1 MHYPF
6 IKTFKPV
13 AQAINTKSSNQAIM
27 KWKLSSLVFLL
38 SFIALI
44 QTSFA
49 QTITTGTITGLSF
62 CAGGT
67 LNVPYTRV
75 GTFTGGNVFTAQ
87 LSDASG
93 SFASPVS
100 IGSLTTT
107 NNGTIAA
114 TIPGGTSTGSGYRI
128 RVVSS
133 TPVVTGTT
141 NASNLS
147 VFNGVPGTPNTYGDG
162 LWNAY
167 VYNAQDYVTNYSG
180 FFTTGASLDF
190 NTTSLFANNAAPSLA
205 SSYQGCQ
212 IGNTNYSIRFQ
223 RTNFTPGVY
232 RIGVNL
238 NDDNMNII
246 LDGVTVYTSGY
257 NAAVRTNVWTGNLTA
272 TSQLEIRYLN
282 NTGAGEINFNVTPT
296 TNSTLPLGGTISGNQ
311 STCVTVIPTTILG
324 NVAAATVGTCA
335 AFATPYQWESSTDN
349 VTFNPIVA
357 ANALTYTIPSL
368 LSQTTYYRRAYRT
381 FCEIVYSNTVTVTVY
396 PGAVGTPGTFGN
408 GLWNAYVYNATDF
421 TSNYSG
427 TFTTGVSLGFNTTSS
442 FANNAAPSIASTY
455 QGCPIGATNYSIR
468 FQRTNFTPDVYRI
481 GVNLNDDNMNIIL
494 DGVTIYTSAGNNNTV
509 RPNVWTGTL
518 NASSQL
524 EIRYA
529 NGSGPGELN
538 FTITAIANS
547 TLPLGGTISG
557 NQSTCA
563 TVTPLITLGN
573 VAAATP
579 GTCNLFA
586 TPYQWESS
594 IDNITFN
601 PIVGANA
608 TTYLIPSPLSQTTYF
623 RRSYRTYCETVY
635 SNTITVTV
643 YPGALGTPGTFGN
656 NLWNG
661 YVYNATDYT
670 SNYAGYFTT
679 IGSSNNF
686 NSTNYHA
693 NNTAPSTITTYQ
705 GCPIGNTNYSIRL
718 QRTGFAAGTYQIGV
732 NLNDD
737 NMDIILD
744 GIIVYSS
751 GTNGTVRP
759 NVWSGILTP
768 ASQVEIRYFNAGG
781 LGQIDFV
788 FSNAISSPATAGT
801 INGDQLACD
810 FITPSTILNNVIN
823 PAQGS
828 CNLLNSPI
836 QWQSSTDNV
845 SFTDIVGA
853 NALTYAI
860 PSPLSQTTYFRRAYR
875 NYCDTA
881 YSNTVTVTI
890 YNGTQGTPGVYGNG
904 LWNAYVYNSTDYTTN
919 YTGFYTTGSALSY
932 NSNTDFAN
940 NANPSSSPSYQGC
953 IVGSTLYSIRYQR
966 TGFTAGT
973 YQLGI
978 NINDDNMDVLING
991 VSVYTSGYNP
1001 AIRPNVWTGPLT
1013 PTTQVEIRYLN
1024 NFGPGEISFSLLNIT
1039 NNPALGGTIA
1049 GDQSSCSALTPA
1061 VALTSVAA
1069 GTQGSCNLVA
1079 VPYQW
1084 QSSTDNVTFADISGA
1099 NALTYNIPSPLA
1111 QTTYFRRAYRN
1122 FCDTAYSNT
1131 ITVTVYNGSQGTPDT
1146 YGNGFWNAYV
1156 YNSTDYS
1163 TNYTGYYTTGAP
1175 LSYNSTSDYGNTA
1188 NPSAAPTYQGC
1199 ITGSTLYSIRLQ
1211 RTGFTAGNYQI
1222 GININDDN
1230 MNIII
1235 DGVTVYSS
1243 GYNPAV
1249 RPNVW
1254 TGTLNPSSQVE
1265 IRYSNNFGP
1274 GEINF
1279 TFLNI
1284 TNTPAL
1290 GGTISGTQNACNSVA
1305 PATILGNVLAGTQG
1319 SCNLAATPYQWQSS
1333 TDNVTFANI
1342 VGANA
1347 LTYTIPSPLS
1357 QTTYFRRAYIN
1368 FCDTAYSNT
1377 ITVTIFNGSQGT
1389 PNTYGN
1395 GFWNAYVYNST
1406 DFSTN
1411 YTGFYTTGAPLS
1423 YNSTTDY
1430 ANNANPSSASTYQG
1444 CLAGTTFYS
1453 IRLQRTGF
1461 SAGTYQLGINLNDDV
1476 MDVLINGVN
1485 VYTSN
1490 YSTTIRPNVWT
1501 GILSPT
1507 SQVEIR
1513 YYNNAG
1519 PGEIN
1524 FVLTN
1529 VSSTPSIGGTISGNQ
1544 SACNTSTPIIPLN
1557 SVVAA
1562 TQGSCNIVATPYQW
1576 QSSTDNVTFT
1586 NIVGANAT
1594 AYTIPSPLATTTYF
1608 RRAYRTFCDTAY
1620 SNTVTV
1626 NISAGPAGTPGT
1638 FGNGVW
1644 NAYVYGASDYVT
1656 NYAGFYTT
1664 ASPVSYNT
1672 NNDFANNVSPSLTA
1686 TYLGCQ
1692 VAQNNYSIRFQRT
1705 NFTPGVYQIDI
1716 AQNDDGMNIILNGS
1730 TIYTSA
1736 LNTNYRSNVWTGTLD
1751 ATSQLEIRFA
1761 NSGGGAGYL
1770 GFNIIPTLS
1779 TVAATPGTV
1788 SGNQSACSA
1797 STPILPLGNVT
1808 VAVRGTCSPLG
1819 TPYQW
1824 QSSTDNVTYN
1834 NIAGANATAYT
1845 IPGPLAQTTYF
1856 RRAYLTSCETVYSN
1870 VITVTV
1876 FGSAPGTPGTFG
1888 NGLWNAYVYGATDY
1902 ATNYSGFFTTGAA
1915 LSYSTLT
1922 DFAINVP
1929 PSQAANYQGCPVAQN
1944 THSVRLQRTNFTP
1957 GTYQIDV
1964 AQNDDA
1970 MNIILNGVT
1979 IYTSGNSAAYR
1990 TNVWT
1995 GTLDATSQLE
2005 FRYNNTNAGNAVLRF
2020 NILNATNSNAP
2031 LGGTIAGNQS
2041 SCNTVT
2047 PITTLTN
2054 VSAAVQGTCTVLP
2067 TAYQWQSS
2075 TDNITFANIVGATA
2089 LTYAIPAPL
2098 AQTTYYRRAY
2108 QTACETVFSNTI
2120 TVTIFA
2126 GAQGTP
2132 NTFGNGLWNAYVYN
2146 ATDFASN
2153 YSGFYTTGAALSY
2166 NTTSSFA
2173 TNAAPSLAATY
2184 QGCPVAQNAYSVR
2197 LQRTNFTPNVYQI
2210 DISQNDDAM
2219 SIILDGVTIYS
2230 SNASVTYRTNVWTG
2244 TLNATSQLEFRYANT
2259 AGATGFLSFN
2269 INPVNTVTPAT
2280 GGTIAGNQNSCNT
2293 VTPLVVLTNSTLATA
2308 GSCNALATPYQWQSS
2323 TDNITFA
2330 NIVGATATTYTIPL
2344 PLAQTTYFRRAYQ
2357 TACSIVYSNTITVT
2371 IFAGA
2376 QGTPNTFGNGLWN
2389 GYVYNATD
2397 YTSNYSGFYTT
2408 ASGLS
2413 YNTTSSFANGAA
2425 PSTAATYQG
2434 CPVAVTAYSVRLQRT
2449 NFTPN
2454 VYQIDIAQNNDG
2466 MNIILDGVTIYSSGL
2481 NNGYRTNVWTGT
2493 LNATSQLE
2501 IRYANTAGA
2510 TGNLSF
2516 NILPVNTVTAPLP
2529 GSIAGNQTACNSS
2542 IPAFTLT
2549 SVSAATV
2556 GTCTPLANA
2565 YQWQSSTDNVIFANI
2580 SGANALTYTI
2590 SAPLAQTTYFR
2601 RAYQTACQTVYTN
2614 SITVTVFSGV
2624 QGTPGV
2630 YGNGTWNAYVYGA
2643 TDYSTNYAGFYT
2655 TPSAL
2660 TYNTVTNFAI
2670 NAAPSTASTYAGCP
2684 VTTAPYSIRFQRTN
2698 FTAGTYRIGVNIN
2711 DENMDII
2718 LNGVTVYSSG
2728 ANGAVRTNVWTGSL
2742 TAASQLEIRYLNSAG
2757 TGRLNFVFT
2766 NLSTNTPTQ
2775 PGSISGNQVACI
2787 GVTPSIV
2794 LSNSNSPALGSCALA
2809 TPAAQWQSS
2818 INNVTFN
2825 NIASANGLS
2834 YTIPGPLAQTTY
2846 YRRAYRSVCDT
2857 VYSNTVTV
2865 SVVSTLTPA
2874 VSLAITNGS
2883 QAICTGSSVTFT
2895 ATPTN
2900 GGTTPNYTFRINGTP
2915 VQNSTLNTFTS
2926 SSLAN
2931 GNVVDVSMTSNATC
2945 AVPTS
2950 VSSNSFTMS
2959 VGNLFIPAVAIAS
2972 NLGTTICSGANVTF
2986 TPTPTNGGG
2995 SPTYEWFLNTVSQG
3009 VSPTFVSNS
3018 LNNGDVIEAVMTSS
3032 LTCATPTTASSNI
3045 LTITV
3050 TPSVVPTIVIS
3061 STQTTLCTSGI
3072 SFTSV
3077 ISNGGSNP
3085 GYQWKRNG
3093 VNILGATNATYTATN
3108 LLNGD
3113 LITCELT
3120 SNATCAIPAVL
3131 TSNSIVVNLTGAVTT
3146 WLGLTNDWSIGS
3158 PINWDNGYPSSNTT
3172 AIIPAGTPNQPQ
3184 INDIVECYNLIIQS
3198 GASLTINGVNQINIY
3213 GGLTND
3219 GNLVANF
3226 GTVEFVACS
3235 GASAPHVINSSN
3247 STITNFFDVRLD
3259 DANGLSLNSN
3269 ATISGT
3275 LRLLNGTF
3283 ANNGQSFTFISTS
3296 SGTARIASVPA
3307 TANYIGNITMQRFA
3321 PGPKT
3326 GWAQLGTPVQG
3337 ATLAQ
3342 WQDDFATSGY
3352 TGATGNAGGFV
3363 SVYTYNE
3370 PTPGLFD
3377 ATGSYLPA
3385 TNVTNNIPVG
3395 RGFWLYLG
3403 TAATNTAN
3411 ITIDVTG
3418 QPTIGNF
3425 NFNPSYSN
3433 SGNPFDDGFNLVAN
3447 PYPSAIDWL
3456 SPNWTK
3462 TNINNAIYMYQADNG
3477 QYASF
3482 VGGISTN
3489 GGSRFIASSQGF
3501 YIQANAANPVL
3512 SIQETAKSNTNPVL
3526 IKEEDPANV
3535 LRLKVN
3541 GDNVMDEMVIHLNE
3555 SASDNFDGSFDAKK
3569 IFSNDPANPSI
3580 SSINNNKDLSINT
3593 LPFSGTGISI
3603 PVRVLVGS
3611 NGMYNLSWSG
3621 MEGFDEGSC
3630 FVIEDLDNGNKTT
3643 LEKDG
3648 VYYFNATVGFK
3659 APRFLIHINTPLPKA
3674 VNQASCNNSKDG
3686 NITITNP
3693 STTAN
3698 MVQLK
3703 DAIGNLINEVS
3714 ISANSTYSFTNLAAG
3729 TYQLTYPILT
3739 ACGSMN
3745 QMVSITALEEVSAN
3759 FEASAKELTTDEEVN
3774 FTTPQSKGSNFAW
3787 DFGDGTTLTGASS
3800 ITHQYQEA
3808 GVYVVSLTSFK
3819 GECSTTESMT
3829 LNVINGNQSS
3839 TNNME
3844 VNQQNGEFYA
3854 VFNFSENTIATI
3866 RITNSLGQEIATTQQ
3881 FEGKSGKVRLQLDKA
3896 AEGVYMVILNDG
3908 KVSSTKKIVK

>member
-1 MHYPF
+1 MKIYYP
-6 IKTFKPV
+6 ITENQSNV
-13 AQAINTKSSNQAIM
+13 VQETDSKSSKKVLNRWNLTIFA
-27 KWKLSSLVFLL
+27 FLL
-38 SFIALI
+38 SFVSLV
-44 QTSFA
+44 QTTLA

-62 CAGGT
+62 CAGAN
-67 LNVPYTRV
+67 LNVPYTKT
-75 GTFTGGNVFTAQ
+75 GTFTGGNVFTAE

-100 IGSLTTT
+100 IGTLASV

-114 TIPGGTSTGSGYRI
+114 TIPGGTATGTGYRI
-128 RVVSS
+128 RVTGS
-133 TPVVTGTT
+133 TPAIIGSI

-147 VFNGVPGTPNTYGDG
+147 IFNGVPGTPNTYGNG
-162 LWNAY
+162 NWNAY
-167 VYNAQDYVTNYSG
+167 VYNAQDYTTNYSG

-190 NTTSLFANNAAPSLA
+190 NTTSLFTNVSAPSLA
-205 SSYQGCQ
+205 NTYQGCQ
-212 IGNTNYSIRFQ
+212 ITSTNYSIRFQ

-257 NAAVRTNVWTGNLTA
+257 NAAVRSNVWTGNLTA

-282 NTGAGEINFNVTPT
+282 NTGAGEINFTVTPT

-311 STCVTVIPTTILG
+311 STCATVLPSTILG
-324 NVAAATVGTCA
+324 NVAAATVGTCT

-349 VTFNPIVA
+349 ITFNAISG
-357 ANALTYTIPSL
+357 ANATTYAIPAL
-368 LSQTTYYRRAYRT
+368 LGQTTYYRRGYRT
-381 FCEIVYSNTVTVTVY
+381 FCETVYSNTVTVTVY
-396 PGAVGTPGTFGN
+396 PGAMGTPGIFGN
-408 GLWNAYVYNATDF
+408 GLWNAYVYNATDYA
-421 TSNYSG
+421 TNYSG
-427 TFTTGVSLGFNTTSS
+427 YFTTGASLDFNTTSS
-442 FANNAAPSIASTY
+442 FTNISAPSLASTY

-494 DGVTIYTSAGNNNTV
+494 DGVTIYTSGYNNTV
-509 RPNVWTGTL
+509 RANVWTGTL

-524 EIRYA
+524 EIRYL
-529 NGSGPGELN
+529 NGGGAGEIN
-538 FTITAIANS
+538 FTVTPTTNS
-547 TLPLGGTISG
+547 VLPTGGTISG

-563 TVTPLITLGN
+563 TVTPLLILGN
-573 VAAATP
+573 TLAATA
-579 GTCNLFA
+579 GTCNIYT

-608 TTYLIPSPLSQTTYF
+608 TTYTILSPLSQTTYF
-623 RRSYRTYCETVY
+623 RRAYRTFCETVY

-643 YPGALGTPGTFGN
+643 YPGALGTPGTFGT
-656 NLWNG
+656 NLWNA
-661 YVYNATDYT
+661 YVYNATDFT
-670 SNYAGYFTT
+670 TNYSGYYTT
-679 IGSSNNF
+679 IGTSYNF

-693 NNTAPSTITTYQ
+693 NNAAPSTASTYQ

-732 NLNDD
+732 NANDD
-737 NMDIILD
+737 NMDIIID
-744 GIIVYSS
+744 GVTVYTS
-751 GTNGTVRP
+751 GTNGTARP

-768 ASQVEIRYFNAGG
+768 TSQVEIRYLNGG
-781 LGQIDFV
+781 GPGQIDFV
-788 FSNAISSPATAGT
+788 FSNAISSPATGGT

-810 FITPSTILNNVIN
+810 FIVPSTLLNNVVN

-828 CNLLNSPI
+828 CNLLNTPI

-845 SFTDIVGA
+845 SFSDIAGA

-904 LWNAYVYNSTDYTTN
+904 SWNAYVYNAIDYTTN
-919 YTGFYTTGSALSY
+919 YTGYYTTGSPLSY

-940 NANPSSSPSYQGC
+940 TANPSSSPSYQGC

-966 TGFTAGT
+966 TGFTTGT

-978 NINDDNMDVLING
+978 NINDDNMDVLIDG
-991 VSVYTSGYNP
+991 VIVYSSGYNNTV
-1001 AIRPNVWTGPLT
+1001 RPNIWTGTLT
-1013 PTTQVEIRYLN
+1013 PTSQVEIRYEN

-1039 NNPALGGTIA
+1039 NTPAIGGTIS
-1049 GDQSSCSALTPA
+1049 GDQSSCSVLTPA
-1061 VALTSVAA
+1061 VVLANVTAA
-1069 GTQGSCNLVA
+1069 TQGSCSVVA

-1084 QSSTDNVTFADISGA
+1084 QSSTDNITFADIAGA
-1099 NALTYNIPSPLA
+1099 NATAYTIPAPLS

-1122 FCDTAYSNT
+1122 YCDTAYSNT
-1131 ITVTVYNGSQGTPDT
+1131 VTVTIYNGSQGTPNV
-1146 YGNGFWNAYV
+1146 YGNGLWNAYV
-1156 YNSTDYS
+1156 YNSIDYA
-1163 TNYTGYYTTGAP
+1163 TNYTGYYTTGSA
-1175 LSYNSTSDYGNTA
+1175 LSYNSNADYANTA
-1188 NPSAAPTYQGC
+1188 NPSSAPSYQGC

-1211 RTGFTAGNYQI
+1211 RTGFTAGIYQI

-1254 TGTLNPSSQVE
+1254 TGSLNPSSQVE

-1284 TNTPAL
+1284 TNTPAT
-1290 GGTISGTQNACNSVA
+1290 GGTISGNQTACNSVA
-1305 PATILGNVLAGTQG
+1305 PAIPLANVAAGVQG
-1319 SCNLAATPYQWQSS
+1319 SCNLVATPYQWQSS
-1333 TDNVTFANI
+1333 TDNITFANI
-1342 VGANA
+1342 SGANA
-1347 LTYTIPSPLS
+1347 LAYNIPSPLS

-1377 ITVTIFNGSQGT
+1377 VTVTIYNGSQGT
-1389 PNTYGN
+1389 PNTYGV
-1395 GFWNAYVYNST
+1395 GQWNAYVYNST

-1411 YTGFYTTGAPLS
+1411 YTGYYTTGSALS

-1461 SAGTYQLGINLNDDV
+1461 TPGNYQIGVNLNDDV

-1485 VYTSN
+1485 VYTSGYN
-1490 YSTTIRPNVWT
+1490 TTIRPNIWT
-1501 GILSPT
+1501 GALNAS

-1529 VSSTPSIGGTISGNQ
+1529 VSTTPSTGGTISGNQ
-1544 SACNTSTPIIPLN
+1544 SACSTSTPIIPLN
-1557 SVVAA
+1557 NVVAA
-1562 TQGSCNIVATPYQW
+1562 TQGSCNLVATPYQW
-1576 QSSTDNVTFT
+1576 QSSTDNITYT

-1594 AYTIPSPLATTTYF
+1594 AYTIPSPLSTTTYF

-1620 SNTVTV
+1620 SNVITV
-1626 NISAGPAGTPGT
+1626 NISVGAPGTPGT

-1644 NAYVYGASDYVT
+1644 NAYVYGATDYVT
-1656 NYAGFYTT
+1656 NYAGYYTT

-1672 NNDFANNVSPSLTA
+1672 NNDFGNNVSPSLA
-1686 TYLGCQ
+1686 STYVGCQ
-1692 VAQNNYSIRFQRT
+1692 VAQNSYSVRLQRT
-1705 NFTPGVYQIDI
+1705 NFTPGIYQIDI

-1736 LNTNYRSNVWTGTLD
+1736 LNGNYRSNVWTGTLD
-1751 ATSQLEIRFA
+1751 ATSQLEIRYA

-1770 GFNIIPTLS
+1770 AFNIIPTLS
-1779 TVAATPGTV
+1779 TVAATPGTI
-1788 SGNQSACSA
+1788 SGNQSACST
-1797 STPILPLGNVT
+1797 STPILPLNNVT
-1808 VAVRGTCSPLG
+1808 VAVRGTCSPLV

-1824 QSSTDNVTYN
+1824 QSSIDNISFT
-1834 NIAGANATAYT
+1834 NISGANATSYT

-1870 VITVTV
+1870 VITVNV
-1876 FGSAPGTPGTFG
+1876 FGVAPGTPGTFG

-1902 ATNYSGFFTTGAA
+1902 VTNYSGYYTTGAA

-1929 PSQAANYQGCPVAQN
+1929 PSQAATYQGCQVTQAS
-1944 THSVRLQRTNFTP
+1944 HSVRLQRTNFTP

-1979 IYTSGNSAAYR
+1979 IYTSGNSAVYR

-2005 FRYNNTNAGNAVLRF
+2005 IRYNNNNAGNAVLRF
-2020 NILNATNSNAP
+2020 NILNATNSSAP
-2031 LGGTIAGNQS
+2031 VGGTIAGNQS
-2041 SCNTVT
+2041 SCTTVT
-2047 PITTLTN
+2047 PITILSN
-2054 VSAAVQGTCTVLP
+2054 VSVAVQGTCSALP
-2067 TAYQWQSS
+2067 TPYQWQSS
-2075 TDNITFANIVGATA
+2075 TDNISFANIAGATA
-2089 LTYAIPAPL
+2089 TTYTIPTPLAQTTYFRRAYQTACETVYSNTITVTIYAGAIGTPNTYGNGLWNAYVYNATDFVTNYSGYYTSGASLSYNTTSSFATNAAPSIAATYQGCPVSQSAYSVRLQRTNFTPNVYQIDISQNDDAMNVILDGVTIYSSNASNTYRSNVWTGTLNATSQLEFRYANTAGATGYLSFNINPVVTVTPATGGTIAGNQNSCNTVTPSVVLTSSAAATAGSCTAIATPYQWQSSTDNISFANIIGANATTYTIPSPL

-2108 QTACETVFSNTI
+2108 QTACSTVYSNTI

-2146 ATDFASN
+2146 ATDYTTN
-2153 YSGFYTTGAALSY
+2153 YSGY
-2166 NTTSSFA
+2166 
-2173 TNAAPSLAATY
+2173 
-2184 QGCPVAQNAYSVR
+2184 
-2197 LQRTNFTPNVYQI
+2197 
-2210 DISQNDDAM
+2210 
-2219 SIILDGVTIYS
+2219 
-2230 SNASVTYRTNVWTG
+2230 
-2244 TLNATSQLEFRYANT
+2244 
-2259 AGATGFLSFN
+2259 
-2269 INPVNTVTPAT
+2269 
-2280 GGTIAGNQNSCNT
+2280 
-2293 VTPLVVLTNSTLATA
+2293 
-2308 GSCNALATPYQWQSS
+2308 
-2323 TDNITFA
+2323 
-2330 NIVGATATTYTIPL
+2330 
-2344 PLAQTTYFRRAYQ
+2344 
-2357 TACSIVYSNTITVT
+2357 
-2371 IFAGA
+2371 
-2376 QGTPNTFGNGLWN
+2376 
-2389 GYVYNATD
+2389 
-2397 YTSNYSGFYTT
+2397 YTT
-2408 ASGLS
+2408 AAALT
-2413 YNTTSSFANGAA
+2413 YNTTSSFANGVP
-2425 PSTAATYQG
+2425 PSSAATYQG

-2466 MNIILDGVTIYSSGL
+2466 MNIILDGVTIYTSGL
-2481 NNGYRTNVWTGT
+2481 NNTYRTNVWTGT

-2516 NILPVNTVTAPLP
+2516 SIAPVATVTAPTP

-2542 IPAFTLT
+2542 NPAFTLT

-2580 SGANALTYTI
+2580 SGANAATYTI
-2590 SAPLAQTTYFR
+2590 PAPLSQTTYFR

-2614 SITVTVFSGV
+2614 SVTVTVFSGV

-2630 YGNGTWNAYVYGA
+2630 FGNGTWNAYVYGA
-2643 TDYSTNYAGFYT
+2643 TDYSTNYAGYYT

-2684 VTTAPYSIRFQRTN
+2684 VSTSPYSIRFQRTN

-2711 DENMDII
+2711 DDNMDII
-2718 LNGVTVYSSG
+2718 LNGITIYSSG
-2728 ANGAVRTNVWTGSL
+2728 ASGAVRTNVWTGAL
-2742 TAASQLEIRYLNSAG
+2742 TAASQLEIRYLNAAG
-2757 TGRLNFVFT
+2757 SGRLNFVFT

-2787 GVTPSIV
+2787 GTTPSTV

-2809 TPAAQWQSS
+2809 SPAAQWQSS
-2818 INNVTFN
+2818 TNNVNFT
-2825 NIASANGLS
+2825 NIAGANALS
-2834 YTIPGPLAQTTY
+2834 YTIPSPLSQTTY

-2865 SVVSTLTPA
+2865 TVVSTLTPSVA
-2874 VSLAITNGS
+2874 LAITTGS
-2883 QAICTGSSVTFT
+2883 QTICTGTTVTFT

-2900 GGTTPNYTFRINGTP
+2900 GGTSPTYTFRINGTP
-2915 VQNSTLNTFTS
+2915 VQNSASNTFTS
-2926 SSLAN
+2926 SSLTN

-2945 AVPTS
+2945 AIPTS

-2959 VGNLFIPAVAIAS
+2959 VGNLFTPAVSISS
-2972 NLGTTICSGANVTF
+2972 NVGTTVCSGTNVTF
-2986 TPTPTNGGG
+2986 TPTPTNGG
-2995 SPTYEWFLNTVSQG
+2995 STPSFEWFINGVSQG
-3009 VSPTFVSNS
+3009 ISATLSSSTLSNG
-3018 LNNGDVIEAVMTSS
+3018 NVINAVMTSS
-3032 LTCATPTTASSNI
+3032 LACVSPTTASSNNVTMTVNTSVTP
-3045 LTITV
+3045 TIT
-3050 TPSVVPTIVIS
+3050 IS
-3061 STQTTLCTSGI
+3061 SSQTNLCTSGI
-3072 SFTSV
+3072 SFTSS
-3077 ISNGGSNP
+3077 ISNGGSSP
-3085 GYQWKRNG
+3085 SYQWK
-3093 VNILGATNATYTATN
+3093 
-3108 LLNGD
+3108 LNGSNISGANSSTYSTSSLVNGD
-3113 LITCELT
+3113 IITCQLT
-3120 SNATCAIPAVL
+3120 SNATCPSPAIVQ
-3131 TSNSIVVNLTGAVTT
+3131 SNTITVSLTGATTT

-3172 AIIPAGTPNQPQ
+3172 AIIPAGTPNEPQ
-3184 INDIVECYNLIIQS
+3184 INDIVECYNIVIQT
-3198 GASLTINGVNQINIY
+3198 GASLTINGVNQLNIY
-3213 GGLTND
+3213 GKFTND
-3219 GNLVANF
+3219 GTFNAGFGNVEFLSCSGSSLQSHEITSNN
-3226 GTVEFVACS
+3226 GTV
-3235 GASAPHVINSSN
+3235 SS
-3247 STITNFFDVRLD
+3247 FFNVRLD
-3259 DANGLSLNSN
+3259 DLAGLNLTADANIRGAL
-3269 ATISGT
+3269 T
-3275 LRLLNGTF
+3275 LTNGTF
-3283 ANNGQSFTFISTS
+3283 NNPSHNLTLISTVT
-3296 SGTARIASVPA
+3296 GTARIAPVPA
-3307 TANYIGNITMQRFA
+3307 TANYVGSITMQRYA

-3326 GWAQLGTPVQG
+3326 GWAQLGTPIQG

-3352 TGATGNAGGFV
+3352 TGATGAAGGFI

-3370 PTPGLFD
+3370 STPGLFD

-3385 TNVTNNIPVG
+3385 TNVTNSIPVG
-3395 RGFWLYLG
+3395 KGFWLYLG
-3403 TAATNTAN
+3403 TALVNTAN

-3425 NFNPSYSN
+3425 SFNPSYTN
-3433 SGNPFDDGFNLVAN
+3433 SSNPFDDGFNLIAN

-3501 YIQANAANPVL
+3501 YIQANGSSPVL
-3512 SIQETAKSNTNPVL
+3512 NITENAKSASNPVL
-3526 IKEEDPANV
+3526 IREADPANV
-3535 LRLKVN
+3535 LRLKIN
-3541 GDNVMDEMVIHLNE
+3541 GDNVNDEMVIHLNDNATE
-3555 SASDNFDGSFDAKK
+3555 NFDGSFDAKK
-3569 IFSNDPANPSI
+3569 MFSNDPTNPSI
-3580 SSINNNKDLSINT
+3580 SSVNNNKDLSINS
-3593 LPFSGTGISI
+3593 LPFSGTSLSI
-3603 PVRVLVGS
+3603 PVRVTVGS

-3621 MEGFDEGSC
+3621 MEGFPEGSC
-3630 FVIEDLDNGNKTT
+3630 FVVEDLDNGNKTT
-3643 LEKDG
+3643 LDKDG

-3659 APRFLIHINTPLPKA
+3659 APRFVIHISTPLPRTINDA
-3674 VNQASCNNSKDG
+3674 SCSNSQDASITVVNQSNVS
-3686 NITITNP
+3686 
-3693 STTAN
+3693 ST
-3698 MVQLK
+3698 VQLK
-3703 DAIGNLINEVS
+3703 DASGNIIKEAQVL
-3714 ISANSTYSFTNLAAG
+3714 G
-3729 TYQLTYPILT
+3729 TYTFDKLMVGNYQLSYPNAALCGTMNQSIKITASNEINATFETSTDNILT
-3739 ACGSMN
+3739 QQA
-3745 QMVSITALEEVSAN
+3745 VTFTAPV
-3759 FEASAKELTTDEEVN
+3759 
-3774 FTTPQSKGSNFAW
+3774 QKGSNLVW
-3787 DFGDGTTLTGASS
+3787 NFGDGSQATGDFSVSHKYAQEGSYLVTL
-3800 ITHQYQEA
+3800 INNN
-3808 GVYVVSLTSFK
+3808 
-3819 GECSTTESMT
+3819 GECSTEKSML
-3829 LNVINGNQSS
+3829 LNVTEAVSSEVEMDIQMINGNY
-3839 TNNME
+3839 
-3844 VNQQNGEFYA
+3844 YA
-3854 VFNFSENTIATI
+3854 LFNFKDNTSASIV
-3866 RITNSLGQEIATTQQ
+3866 ITNTLGQKINGTQI
-3881 FEGKSGKVRLQLDKA
+3881 FEGKRGQVKLDLTGNA
-3896 AEGVYMVILNDG
+3896 DGIYLINLNDG
-3908 KVSSTKKIVK
+3908 KTNFTKKIVK

>member
-1 MHYPF
+1 MNMYYPF
-6 IKTFKPV
+6 NKTFKPV
-13 AQAINTKSSNQAIM
+13 SQAIDAKLISQNKM

-38 SFIALI
+38 SFISLI
-44 QTSFA
+44 QTSLA

-62 CAGGT
+62 CAGSN

-93 SFASPVS
+93 SFASPTN

-107 NNGTIAA
+107 NNGTIVA
-114 TIPGGTSTGSGYRI
+114 TIPGGTPTGSAYRI

-141 NASNLS
+141 NSSNLS
-147 VFNGVPGTPNTYGDG
+147 IFNGVPGTPNTYGNG
-162 LWNAY
+162 FWNAY
-167 VYNAQDYVTNYSG
+167 VYGAQDYTTNYSG
-180 FFTTGASLDF
+180 FFTTGSSLDF

-205 SSYQGCQ
+205 ASYQGCQ

-223 RTNFTPGVY
+223 RTNFTPGAY
-232 RIGVNL
+232 RIGINI

-257 NAAVRTNVWTGNLTA
+257 NPAVRTNVWTGNLTA

-282 NTGAGEINFNVTPT
+282 NSGPGEINFSITPT

-311 STCVTVIPTTILG
+311 STCATVIPTTILG
-324 NVAAATVGTCA
+324 NVAAATAGTCTT
-335 AFATPYQWESSTDN
+335 FPSPYQWESSTDN
-349 VTFNPIVA
+349 ISFNAIPG
-357 ANALTYTIPSL
+357 ANAITYTIPSL
-368 LSQTTYYRRAYRT
+368 LSQTTYFRRAYRT
-381 FCEIVYSNTVTVTVY
+381 FCETVYSNTITVTVFS
-396 PGAVGTPGTFGN
+396 GALGTPGTFGSN
-408 GLWNAYVYNATDF
+408 LWNGYVYNATDF

-427 TFTTGVSLGFNTTSS
+427 F
-442 FANNAAPSIASTY
+442 
-455 QGCPIGATNYSIR
+455 
-468 FQRTNFTPDVYRI
+468 
-481 GVNLNDDNMNIIL
+481 
-494 DGVTIYTSAGNNNTV
+494 
-509 RPNVWTGTL
+509 
-518 NASSQL
+518 
-524 EIRYA
+524 
-529 NGSGPGELN
+529 
-538 FTITAIANS
+538 
-547 TLPLGGTISG
+547 
-557 NQSTCA
+557 
-563 TVTPLITLGN
+563 
-573 VAAATP
+573 
-579 GTCNLFA
+579 
-586 TPYQWESS
+586 
-594 IDNITFN
+594 
-601 PIVGANA
+601 
-608 TTYLIPSPLSQTTYF
+608 
-623 RRSYRTYCETVY
+623 
-635 SNTITVTV
+635 
-643 YPGALGTPGTFGN
+643 
-656 NLWNG
+656 
-661 YVYNATDYT
+661 
-670 SNYAGYFTT
+670 FTT
-679 IGSSNNF
+679 IGTSLNF

-693 NNTAPSTITTYQ
+693 SNTAPSTISTYQ

-718 QRTGFAAGTYQIGV
+718 QRTGFAYGTYQIGV

-737 NMDIILD
+737 NMDIIID
-744 GIIVYSS
+744 GVIAYSV
-751 GTNGTVRP
+751 GTNFTVRP

-768 ASQVEIRYFNAGG
+768 TSQVEIRYFNASGP
-781 LGQIDFV
+781 GQIDFV
-788 FSNAISSPATAGT
+788 FSNAISSPATGGT
-801 INGDQLACD
+801 ISGDQLACD
-810 FITPSTILNNVIN
+810 FVVPSTILNNIIN

-828 CNLLNSPI
+828 CNLLNTPI
-836 QWQSSTDNV
+836 QWQSSIDNV
-845 SFTDIVGA
+845 TFNDIAGA
-853 NALTYAI
+853 NALTYTI

-904 LWNAYVYNSTDYTTN
+904 QWNAYVYNATDYASN

-932 NSNTDFAN
+932 NSNNDFAN
-940 NANPSSSPSYQGC
+940 IANPSSSPTYQGC

-966 TGFTAGT
+966 TGFAAGT

-1001 AIRPNVWTGPLT
+1001 SIRPNVWTGPLN

-1024 NFGPGEISFSLLNIT
+1024 NFGPGEISFSLINIT
-1039 NNPALGGTIA
+1039 NSPALGGTIA
-1049 GDQSSCSALTPA
+1049 GDQTSCSALTPV

-1084 QSSTDNVTFADISGA
+1084 QSSIDNVTFTDISGA
-1099 NALTYNIPSPLA
+1099 NALTYTIPSPLS

-1131 ITVTVYNGSQGTPDT
+1131 VTVTIYNGSQGTPNT
-1146 YGNGFWNAYV
+1146 YGNGFWNAFV

-1163 TNYTGYYTTGAP
+1163 TNYTGFYTTGAP
-1175 LSYNSTSDYGNTA
+1175 LSYNSTTDYGNTA
-1188 NPSAAPTYQGC
+1188 NPSSAPSYQGC

-1211 RTGFTAGNYQI
+1211 RTGFAAGNYQI
-1222 GININDDN
+1222 GVNINDDN

-1243 GYNPAV
+1243 GYNPNV

-1254 TGTLNPSSQVE
+1254 TGNLSPSSQVE

-1284 TNTPAL
+1284 TNTPAI
-1290 GGTISGTQNACNSVA
+1290 GGTISGNQSACSSVA
-1305 PATILGNVLAGTQG
+1305 PAAILANVAAGTQG
-1319 SCNLAATPYQWQSS
+1319 SCNLVATPYQWQSS
-1333 TDNVTFANI
+1333 TDNITFTNI

-1347 LTYTIPSPLS
+1347 LTYTIPSPLA

-1377 ITVTIFNGSQGT
+1377 VTVTIYNGSQGT
-1389 PNTYGN
+1389 PNTFGN

-1444 CLAGTTFYS
+1444 CLTGTTFYS

-1461 SAGTYQLGINLNDDV
+1461 AAGTYQLGVNLNDDV
-1476 MDVLINGVN
+1476 MDVIINGVN

-1501 GILSPT
+1501 GTLNPT

-1529 VSSTPSIGGTISGNQ
+1529 VSTTPSTGGTISGNQ
-1544 SACNTSTPIIPLN
+1544 SACSSSAPIIPLN
-1557 SVVAA
+1557 SVALA
-1562 TQGSCNIVATPYQW
+1562 TQGSCNLVANPYQW
-1576 QSSTDNVTFT
+1576 QSSTDNITFS
-1586 NIVGANAT
+1586 NITGANAT
-1594 AYTIPSPLATTTYF
+1594 AYTIPSPLATTTFF
-1608 RRAYRTFCDTAY
+1608 RRAYRTFCDTSY
-1620 SNTVTV
+1620 SNVVTV
-1626 NISAGPAGTPGT
+1626 NISSGPAGTPGT

-1644 NAYVYGASDYVT
+1644 NAYVYGATDYVS

-1664 ASPVSYNT
+1664 PAPLSYNT
-1672 NNDFANNVSPSLTA
+1672 NTDFANNVSPSLA
-1686 TYLGCQ
+1686 STYTGCQ
-1692 VAQNNYSIRFQRT
+1692 VAQNSYSIRYQRT

-1751 ATSQLEIRFA
+1751 ATSQLEIRYT

-1770 GFNIIPTLS
+1770 AFNIIPTLS
-1779 TVAATPGTV
+1779 TVPATPGTI
-1788 SGNQSACSA
+1788 SGNQSACSS
-1797 STPILPLGNVT
+1797 STPVLALNNVAI
-1808 VAVRGTCSPLG
+1808 AVRGTCSPLA

-1824 QSSTDNVTYN
+1824 QSSTDNILFN
-1834 NIAGANATAYT
+1834 NIVGATAVSYT
-1845 IPGPLAQTTYF
+1845 IPAPLAQTTYF

-1888 NGLWNAYVYGATDY
+1888 NGFWNAYVYNANDY
-1902 ATNYSGFFTTGAA
+1902 ATNYSGFYTTGSA

-1922 DFAINVP
+1922 DFAANVP
-1929 PSQAANYQGCPVAQN
+1929 PSQALTYQGCQVAQG

-1979 IYTSGNSAAYR
+1979 IYTSGNSAVYR

-1995 GTLDATSQLE
+1995 GTLNATSQLE

-2020 NILNATNSNAP
+2020 NILNATNATAP
-2031 LGGTIAGNQS
+2031 MGGTIAGNQS

-2047 PITTLTN
+2047 PITTLSN
-2054 VSAAVQGTCTVLP
+2054 VGAAVQGTCTVLP

-2075 TDNITFANIVGATA
+2075 TDNITFANIVGANA
-2089 LTYAIPAPL
+2089 LTYTIPTPL
-2098 AQTTYYRRAY
+2098 AQTTYFRRAY

-2132 NTFGNGLWNAYVYN
+2132 NTYGNGLWNAYVYN
-2146 ATDFASN
+2146 ATDFTSN

-2219 SIILDGVTIYS
+2219 SVILDGVTIYS
-2230 SNASVTYRTNVWTG
+2230 SNASLTYRTNVWTG
-2244 TLNATSQLEFRYANT
+2244 TLNASSQLEFRYANT

-2269 INPVNTVTPAT
+2269 INPLASVTPAT
-2280 GGTIAGNQNSCNT
+2280 PGSIAGNQNSCNT
-2293 VTPLVVLTNSTLATA
+2293 ITPSVTLTSTSLATA
-2308 GSCNALATPYQWQSS
+2308 GSCSALTTPYQWQSS
-2323 TDNITFA
+2323 TDNITFT
-2330 NIVGATATTYTIPL
+2330 NIVGANATTYTIPS

-2357 TACSIVYSNTITVT
+2357 TACSVVYSNTITVT

-2389 GYVYNATD
+2389 AYVYNATD
-2397 YTSNYSGFYTT
+2397 YSSNYSGFYTT

-2413 YNTTSSFANGAA
+2413 YNTTSSFAVGAP
-2425 PSTAATYQG
+2425 PSAAATYQG
-2434 CPVAVTAYSVRLQRT
+2434 CPVSVTNYSVRLQRT

-2454 VYQIDIAQNNDG
+2454 VYQIDIAANNDG

-2481 NNGYRTNVWTGT
+2481 NNTYRTNVWTGT
-2493 LNATSQLE
+2493 LNASSQLE
-2501 IRYANTAGA
+2501 VRYANTAGA

-2529 GSIAGNQTACNSS
+2529 GTIAGNQTACNSS
-2542 IPAFTLT
+2542 NPSLALT
-2549 SVSAATV
+2549 SVLPATV
-2556 GTCTPLANA
+2556 GTCSPLANA

-2580 SGANALTYTI
+2580 SGANAASYTI
-2590 SAPLAQTTYFR
+2590 PSPLSQTTYFR
-2601 RAYQTACQTVYTN
+2601 RAYQTACQTVYSN
-2614 SITVTVFSGV
+2614 TVTVTIFAGV

-2630 YGNGTWNAYVYGA
+2630 YGDGTWNAYVYAA
-2643 TDYSTNYAGFYT
+2643 TDYTSNYAGFYT

-2684 VTTAPYSIRFQRTN
+2684 VSTSPYSIRYQRTN
-2698 FTAGTYRIGVNIN
+2698 FTSGTYRIGVNIN
-2711 DENMDII
+2711 DDNMDII
-2718 LNGVTVYSSG
+2718 LNGVTIYSSG
-2728 ANGAVRTNVWTGSL
+2728 ASGAVRTNVWTGTL
-2742 TAASQLEIRYLNSAG
+2742 TSASQLEIRYLNSGG

-2775 PGSISGNQVACI
+2775 PGSISGNQVACV
-2787 GVTPSIV
+2787 GTTPSTV

-2809 TPAAQWQSS
+2809 VPAAQWQSS
-2818 INNVTFN
+2818 TN
-2825 NIASANGLS
+2825 NITFANIAGANGLS

-2865 SVVSTLTPA
+2865 TVVSTLTPA
-2874 VSLAITNGS
+2874 VALAITAGSQTICNGS
-2883 QAICTGSSVTFT
+2883 AVTFT

-2900 GGTTPNYTFRINGTP
+2900 GGTSPTYTFRVNGTP
-2915 VQNSTLNTFTS
+2915 VQNSSSNTFTS
-2926 SSLAN
+2926 SSLSN

-2945 AVPTS
+2945 AIPTS

-2959 VGNLFIPAVAIAS
+2959 VGSLFTPAVSISS
-2972 NLGTTICSGANVTF
+2972 NLGTTVCSGVNVIF
-2986 TPTPTNGGG
+2986 TPTPVSGGG
-2995 SPTYEWFLNTVSQG
+2995 SPSYEWFVNNVSQG
-3009 VSPTFVSNS
+3009 LSATYTTST
-3018 LNNGDVIEAVMTSS
+3018 LANGDLVSAVMTSS
-3032 LTCATPTTASSNI
+3032 LTCASPTTASSNT
-3045 LTITV
+3045 LTMTV
-3050 TPSVVPTIVIS
+3050 TPSVTPTIVIS
-3061 STQTTLCTSGI
+3061 STQTNLCTSGVDFSASI
-3072 SFTSV
+3072 T
-3077 ISNGGSNP
+3077 NGGASP
-3085 GYQWKRNG
+3085 TYQWKRNG
-3093 VNILGATNATYTATN
+3093 NNISGANSSTYSSTS
-3108 LLNGD
+3108 LVNGD
-3113 LITCELT
+3113 LITCEFTSDATCASPTTLT
-3120 SNATCAIPAVL
+3120 SNTIA
-3131 TSNSIVVNLTGAVTT
+3131 VNLTGAVTT

-3158 PINWDNGYPSSNTT
+3158 PINWDNGYPSSNVT
-3172 AIIPAGTPNQPQ
+3172 AIIPAGTPNDPQ
-3184 INDIVECYNLIIQS
+3184 INDIVECFNIEIQA
-3198 GASLTINGVNQINIY
+3198 GASLTINAVNQLNVY
-3213 GGLTND
+3213 GKFTNN
-3219 GNLVANF
+3219 GTFNAGF
-3226 GTVEFVACS
+3226 GTVEFLSC
-3235 GASAPHVINSSN
+3235 GGSSSQAHEIT
-3247 STITNFFDVRLD
+3247 STNGTTSSFFNVRLD
-3259 DANGLSLNSN
+3259 DLAGLNLTANANI
-3269 ATISGT
+3269 AGT
-3275 LRLLNGTF
+3275 LTLSNGTF
-3283 ANNGQSFTFISTS
+3283 NNPSNTLTLVSTAS
-3296 SGTARIASVPA
+3296 ATARIASVPA
-3307 TANYIGNITMQRFA
+3307 TANFVGDITMQRFA

-3326 GWAQLGTPVQG
+3326 GWAQLGTPIQG

-3352 TGATGNAGGFV
+3352 TGATGNAGGFI

-3385 TNVTNNIPVG
+3385 TNVTNSIPVG

-3403 TAATNTAN
+3403 TAAVNTAN

-3425 NFNPSYSN
+3425 SFNPSYTN
-3433 SGNPFDDGFNLVAN
+3433 SGNPFDDGFNLIAN

-3512 SIQETAKSNTNPVL
+3512 NIQETAKSASNPVL

-3535 LRLKVN
+3535 LRLQVN
-3541 GDNVMDEMVIHLNE
+3541 GDNVNDEMVIHLNE
-3555 SASDNFDGSFDAKK
+3555 NATENFDGSFDAKK
-3569 IFSNDPANPSI
+3569 IFSNDPSNPSI
-3580 SSINNNKDLSINT
+3580 SSINNNKDLSINS
-3593 LPFSGTGISI
+3593 LPYSGISMSI
-3603 PVRVLVGS
+3603 PVRVTVGMS
-3611 NGMYNLSWSG
+3611 GMYHLSWSG
-3621 MEGFDEGSC
+3621 MEGFPEGSC
-3630 FVIEDLDNGNKTT
+3630 FVIEDLNDGTKTT
-3643 LEKDG
+3643 LTKDE
-3648 VYYFNATVGFK
+3648 VYYFNETVGFK
-3659 APRFLIHINTPLPKA
+3659 APRFVIHISTPLPKTVA
-3674 VNQASCNNSKDG
+3674 EASCTNSQDG
-3686 NITITNP
+3686 SITITNA
-3693 STTAN
+3693 SNTACN
-3698 MVQLK
+3698 VQLK
-3703 DAIGNLINEVS
+3703 DAAGNVIKEAAIIN
-3714 ISANSTYSFTNLAAG
+3714 NYTFDKLAVG
-3729 TYQLTYPILT
+3729 TYQLSYPNVT

-3745 QMVSITALEEVSAN
+3745 QMVNIVASKEVNANFEVSAKEVTTNEEVS
-3759 FEASAKELTTDEEVN
+3759 
-3774 FTTPQSKGSNFAW
+3774 FTTAVSKGSNLTW
-3787 DFGDGTTLTGASS
+3787 DFGDGSTATGEST
-3800 ITHQYQEA
+3800 IKHLYKEA
-3808 GVYVVSLTSFK
+3808 GSYNVSLTNNK
-3819 GECSTTESMT
+3819 GECTSTESIM
-3829 LNVINGNQSS
+3829 LSVIKSAQNQVSI
-3839 TNNME
+3839 MD

-3854 VFNFSENTIATI
+3854 VFNFNENTIATI
-3866 RITNSLGQEIATTQQ
+3866 RLTNALGQEVATTQQ
-3881 FEGKSGKVRLQLDKA
+3881 FEGKNGRVRLQLDNV
-3896 AEGVYMVILNDG
+3896 AEGIYMVILNDG
-3908 KVSSTKKIVK
+3908 KETITKKIVKQ